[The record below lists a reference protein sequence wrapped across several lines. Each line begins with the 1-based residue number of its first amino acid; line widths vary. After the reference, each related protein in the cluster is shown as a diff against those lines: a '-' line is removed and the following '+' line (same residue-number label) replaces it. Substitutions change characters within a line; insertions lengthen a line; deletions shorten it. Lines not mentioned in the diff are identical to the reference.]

1 MKELRKSTCVL
12 DTRGTLRLNL
22 FIGFYLGRHIKEE
35 KKNIN
40 IAERAVDFWIDLDC
54 SRLMIN
60 WLSATRSIYPLT
72 DYSNI
77 KVFFDWQLQ
86 ARSLIDC
93 NEIDALID

>member
-1 MKELRKSTCVL
+1 MKELRKSICVL

-60 WLSATRSIYPLT
+60 
-72 DYSNI
+72 
-77 KVFFDWQLQ
+77 
-86 ARSLIDC
+86 
-93 NEIDALID
+93 